1 MRFVLDQSAARRRTR
16 LCFLLFA
23 LILLGL
29 AAVGG
34 SVAPLALSPGVVAR
48 LGGVGAAQ
56 LLTALGLLLVLT
68 GASLW
73 KVRQLARQGGA
84 AVVTALGATPL
95 DELAGAAAQRL
106 RNVVEEMAIAA
117 AVPVPRL
124 YLLADEPAINALVAG
139 YGPADAVLCV
149 THGALER
156 LDRAE
161 LQGLVAHEFSHLL
174 NGDMRLNLRLIGWL
188 HGISLLADLGRELL
202 VTRARGSGKR
212 SLQAATLFEVV
223 FGLTLYVCGS
233 LGLGCALLIQAA
245 VSRSRER
252 LADASAVQFTRYPQ
266 GLAGALQKIAAHPL
280 QGRLYHPK
288 ARSVAHMLVGDA
300 GASWFATH
308 PPLLERIQQLDPS
321 FSAHELQRLRAE
333 ASIPLGKAYVAGEPP
348 PVVRAESAAAVP
360 MAELPS
366 VAAAAALLTA
376 LPVRLREG
384 TRQPDVAWPLLLH
397 LAGASAPA
405 LTPALA
411 GDLVDLH
418 PALRLPLA
426 QLTFPALRQ
435 LPRARLRE
443 VLVALKARLEPR
455 AASDLSSYCLARVL
469 QRQLVASLAPARQ
482 RPAGR
487 LTLAQG
493 EAAIVA
499 LYAVVAEQAHD
510 SFKAAQRAFLLA
522 IAATFPGRH
531 LVYTPPPLWRPALE
545 RALDGLALLVPEAR
559 TLVLE
564 GLLCL
569 IEADNKVKTTEL
581 ELLGLFCAM
590 LELPRPLVKESAS
603 LTDDVSS
610 RAFHRSVDASQLLSN
625 S

>member
-1 MRFVLDQSAARRRTR
+1 MRFVLDQTTARRRTR

-23 LILLGL
+23 LLLLGL

-34 SVAPLALSPGVVAR
+34 SVAPLALSPEVVAR
-48 LGGVGAAQ
+48 LGGAAAAQ
-56 LLTALGLLLVLT
+56 LVTALVLLLVLA

-73 KVRQLARQGGA
+73 KIRQLARQGGA
-84 AVVTALGATPL
+84 VVVTALGATSL
-95 DELAGAAAQRL
+95 DDLSGADAQRL

-117 AVPVPRL
+117 AVPVPQL

-149 THGALER
+149 TRGALER

-161 LQGLVAHEFSHLL
+161 LQGLIAHEFSHLL

-202 VTRARGSGKR
+202 VARSRSSGRR
-212 SLQAATLFEVV
+212 SLQGATLFTVV

-308 PPLLERIQQLDPS
+308 PPLLERIQLLDPH
-321 FSAHELQRLRAE
+321 FTPHRLQRLQAE
-333 ASIPLGKAYVAGEPP
+333 ARIPLGQAYVAGEPP
-348 PVVRAESAAAVP
+348 PVPPTVAPAAPPV
-360 MAELPS
+360 AELPS
-366 VAAAAALLTA
+366 LSAAARLLA
-376 LPVRLREG
+376 ELPPALREAA
-384 TRQPDVAWPLLLH
+384 RDPAAAWPLLLR
-397 LAGASAPA
+397 LAGAPAPS
-405 LTPALA
+405 LTPVLA
-411 GDLVDLH
+411 TSLAELH

-426 QLTFPALRQ
+426 QLTFPALRR
-435 LPRARLRE
+435 LPRTTLRE

-455 AASDLSSYCLARVL
+455 ADSDLTSYCLARIV
-469 QRQLVASLAPARQ
+469 QHQLIASLAPARQ
-482 RPAGR
+482 RSTGR
-487 LTLAQG
+487 LGLAQG
-493 EAAIVA
+493 EAAVVA
-499 LYAVVAEQAHD
+499 LYATVAEQAHD
-510 SFKAAQRAFLLA
+510 SPLAAQRAFLLGLA
-522 IAATFPGRH
+522 RALPGRH
-531 LVYTPPPLWRPALE
+531 MAYAPAPLWRPALE
-545 RALDGLALLVPEAR
+545 QALNGLAQLAPEAR

-564 GLLCL
+564 GLLSL
-569 IEADNKVKTTEL
+569 IEADQQVKISEL

-590 LELPRPLVKESAS
+590 LELPLPLATESLPLSADGAAS
-603 LTDDVSS
+603 T
-610 RAFHRSVDASQLLSN
+610 FHRVIDAGALTADS
-625 S
+625 

>member
-1 MRFVLDQSAARRRTR
+1 VRFVLDQSAARRRTR
-16 LCFLLFA
+16 LGFLLFA
-23 LILLGL
+23 LVLLGL

-48 LGGVGAAQ
+48 LGGVESAQ
-56 LLTALGLLLVLT
+56 LLTALSLLLVLT

-73 KVRQLARQGGA
+73 KIRQLARQGGA
-84 AVVTALGATPL
+84 AVVKALGATPL
-95 DELAGAAAQRL
+95 DELVGADAQRL

-149 THGALER
+149 TRGALER

-202 VTRARGSGKR
+202 VTRSRHSGKR
-212 SLQAATLFEVV
+212 SLQASTLFEVV

-280 QGRLYHPK
+280 QGRLYHPA

-308 PPLLERIQQLDPS
+308 PPLIERIQQLDPS
-321 FSAHELQRLRAE
+321 FSADDVQRLRAE
-333 ASIPLGKAYVAGEPP
+333 ASIPVGKAYVAGEPP
-348 PVVRAESAAAVP
+348 PVVRADPATAAP

-366 VAAAAALLTA
+366 VAAAAALLAA
-376 LPVRLREG
+376 LPLALREG
-384 TRQPDVAWPLLLH
+384 ARQPDVAWPLLLH
-397 LAGASAPA
+397 LAGAPAPT
-405 LTPALA
+405 LPPVLA
-411 GDLVDLH
+411 DNLADLH

-435 LPRARLRE
+435 LPRAKLRE
-443 VLVALKARLEPR
+443 VLVALKARLEPL
-455 AASDLSSYCLARVL
+455 ALSDLSSYCLARVL

-482 RPAGR
+482 RPSGR

-493 EAAIVA
+493 EAAVVA
-499 LYAVVAEQAHD
+499 LYAVVAAQAHD
-510 SFKAAQRAFLLA
+510 RFPAAQRAFLHA
-522 IAATFPGRH
+522 MATTFPGRH
-531 LVYTPPPLWRPALE
+531 VAYAPPALWRPALE
-545 RALDGLALLVPEAR
+545 RALDGLMLLVPEAR

-564 GLLCL
+564 GLLSL
-569 IEADNKVKTTEL
+569 IEADNRVNIPEL
-581 ELLGLFCAM
+581 ELLGLFCAT
-590 LELPRPLVKESAS
+590 LELPLPLVKESVS

-610 RAFHRSVDASQLLSN
+610 RRAYRSVDASQLLSN